1 LHAIFFMEIH
11 YMAHNTNLVVLI
23 FFNLL
28 MVAHLKDLLQSIYI
42 FFYKPPKSH
51 LKLIKLAQIMETKGN
66 KLLRNIKFQ
75 WIGVLNLL
83 KHVLEKYYHLL
94 MKIEIDSTIV
104 NLVASTLD

>member
-1 LHAIFFMEIH
+1 
-11 YMAHNTNLVVLI
+11 MAHNTNLAVLT
-23 FFNLL
+23 FFSLL
-28 MVAHLKDLLQSIYI
+28 MVARLKDLLQSIYI

-51 LKLIKLAQIMETKGN
+51 LKLIKLAQIVETKGN

-75 WIGVLNLL
+75 WIVVLNLL

-104 NLVASTLD
+104 TLAASTLD